1 VIRFGVFE
9 LNLDAA
15 ELRKQGVRL
24 QLQPKQFQM
33 LAVLLERPGEV
44 VTRDELRRRL
54 WDGDTFVDY
63 ESGLNT
69 AANRLR
75 HDHCTGR
82 HPAANRTYALYL
94 KLKAHAEPIPP
105 PKLVID
111 STRSLPVTVTRCLN
125 HLTQQP
131 TRAAWPTRP
140 QPASTT

>member
-1 VIRFGVFE
+1 MIRFGVYE

-63 ESGLNT
+63 EKPGASFTLNAG
-69 AANRLR
+69 AAGTTVAY
-75 HDHCTGR
+75 HCSIHSRMKGKMV
-82 HPAANRTYALYL
+82 A
-94 KLKAHAEPIPP
+94 
-105 PKLVID
+105 D
-111 STRSLPVTVTRCLN
+111 
-125 HLTQQP
+125 
-131 TRAAWPTRP
+131 
-140 QPASTT
+140 PASGQ